1 MDSVPFYS
9 NHLTCFWI
17 KIFFPVVLDIV
28 WVQKWALFGFE
39 FIPRKLPG
47 PTNRKNVILQAGTE
61 LGPIFLDAIALT
73 TRSPIDDSMR
83 SASPTITYSSYINFF
98 FNYLITKLRTF
109 KLLMHGSPNQVA
121 LFSMESTWLT
131 RSAIVDNP
139 QILTASSRWYI
150 FIKLIASNQNP
161 IKLRIYC
168 PFLWH
173 SGNP

>member
-1 MDSVPFYS
+1 MDLVPFYS
-9 NHLTCFWI
+9 NHLTSLWI

-28 WVQKWALFGFE
+28 WVQKRAFLGFE

-47 PTNRKNVILQAGTE
+47 LKNLK
-61 LGPIFLDAIALT
+61 LGPFFLDAIALT

-173 SGNP
+173 SGSP